1 MYTYDIVY
9 DHIIYD
15 IIYDIVY
22 DVVRNIR
29 CRRFT
34 YDVVRGLLFVTF
46 VQDRHINQPKKN
58 WLRQEKYI
66 ERHPH
71 VRNPILQ
78 KLLSA

>member
-1 MYTYDIVY
+1 MISYTMSYVY
-9 DHIIYD
+9 
-15 IIYDIVY
+15 
-22 DVVRNIR
+22 IR

-46 VQDRHINQPKKN
+46 VQDRSDRYSNQPKKN

-71 VRNPILQ
+71 VRHPILQ